1 MSEIKPPHEQD
12 PKRKWLLLGI
22 PLCIVMGL
30 LEFDRAIGGNNRSWL
45 YVFEWP
51 FFGAIA
57 IYLWRR
63 LLKGDMPKIPRP
75 DLDALAREADE
86 AETDKT
92 EKEKK

>member
-51 FFGAIA
+51 FFGLFV
-57 IYLWRR
+57 YYMYWKLSQPQEEFDDVDDPRR
-63 LLKGDMPKIPRP
+63 EL
-75 DLDALAREADE
+75 EE
-86 AETDKT
+86 
-92 EKEKK
+92 

>member
-45 YVFEWP
+45 FVFEWP
-51 FFGAIA
+51 FFGLFV
-57 IYLWRR
+57 YYMYWKLSQPQEEFDDVDDPRR
-63 LLKGDMPKIPRP
+63 EL
-75 DLDALAREADE
+75 EE
-86 AETDKT
+86 
-92 EKEKK
+92 

>member
-1 MSEIKPPHEQD
+1 MSEIKPPHEPD

-51 FFGAIA
+51 FFGLFV
-57 IYLWRR
+57 YYMYWKLSQPQEEFDDVDDPRR
-63 LLKGDMPKIPRP
+63 EL
-75 DLDALAREADE
+75 EE
-86 AETDKT
+86 
-92 EKEKK
+92 